1 MQSSSCSSSSSS
13 SSLQPLLSFPPN
25 HKPLTF
31 IEVSPAHGIF
41 FNRAIRRKS
50 CSSKSW
56 VSVHAVEKKNSQQQ
70 QEEEEEQYEIDT
82 DQAKQALQQLDQQ
95 LQQLSTKQVSPPKVK
110 ASEVKITREQVKEE
124 FREIPV
130 SVVPYVVV
138 VLFAFSIFYNILF
151 LTVIKPAIDGPE
163 LTPGATI
170 RVEMEPSRYRIM
182 QLMQPLNPEGFL

>member
-1 MQSSSCSSSSSS
+1 MQSS

-31 IEVSPAHGIF
+31 SEVSSAHGIF

-56 VSVHAVEKKNSQQQ
+56 VAVHAVEKNSQQQ
-70 QEEEEEQYEIDT
+70 EQYEVDT

-130 SVVPYVVV
+130 TVVPYLVV
-138 VLFAFSIFYNILF
+138 VLFAFSIFYNVLF

-170 RVEMEPSRYRIM
+170 RVEMEPSRYRVM
-182 QLMQPLNPEGFL
+182 QLMQPLTPEGFL

>member
-1 MQSSSCSSSSSS
+1 MQSSSCSSSS

-31 IEVSPAHGIF
+31 IEVSPAQGIF

-70 QEEEEEQYEIDT
+70 EEEEQYEIDP

-110 ASEVKITREQVKEE
+110 ASEVKITREQMKEE